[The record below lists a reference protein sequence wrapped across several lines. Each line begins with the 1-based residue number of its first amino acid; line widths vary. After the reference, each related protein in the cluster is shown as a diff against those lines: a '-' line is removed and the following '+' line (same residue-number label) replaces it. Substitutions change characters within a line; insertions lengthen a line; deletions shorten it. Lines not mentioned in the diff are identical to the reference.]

1 MFNVVYEEET
11 IEQDNQDS
19 EIQPTFRLTK
29 CQSSYIWWVGLKAGL
44 IGQTAPEFSKGYG
57 SRPKLTYE
65 CLVPDT
71 VAVAEINKSI
81 AWAMPPISADIWK
94 GICKRFR
101 HQPSAYEPPSEEV
114 ENSNY
119 ES

>member
-1 MFNVVYEEET
+1 MFDVTYEEEA
-11 IEQDNQDS
+11 IEQDSQDLNV
-19 EIQPTFRLTK
+19 QPTFRPNK
-29 CQSSYIWWVGLKAGL
+29 YQASYIWWVGFNAGL

-57 SRPKLTYE
+57 SRAKLTYE

-81 AWAMPPISADIWK
+81 AWAMPPISTDIWK

-101 HQPSAYEPPSEEV
+101 HQPSAYQPPSEEV